1 MTGGNLLLVDASQAK
16 PDSESKQ
23 ETSEQTDKNTDS
35 VAPTFAAL
43 PSLNSLW
50 DKVSDSK
57 AISQTR
63 APGGSSQP
71 IVTSMSQAQQVVPKL
86 LNQIISGIST

>member
-16 PDSESKQ
+16 SDSESKQ
-23 ETSEQTDKNTDS
+23 EASKQTDKNTDM

-57 AISQTR
+57 AIAQTR
-63 APGGSSQP
+63 APSGSPQP
-71 IVTSMSQAQQVVPKL
+71 IVTSMSQAQKAVPKL
-86 LNQIISGIST
+86 LNQILSELSS